1 MISRGGPSKDAPPFI
16 LLAFNLLPSAD
27 HPELELLK
35 LKEIAVMHTVT
46 DKELVSSSVV
56 QASAAIFK
64 TMKPF
69 LDYLGS
75 MLPPMA

>member
-1 MISRGGPSKDAPPFI
+1 MKVRPS
-16 LLAFNLLPSAD
+16 LHSSCLQPSALAD

-56 QASAAIFK
+56 QASAAVFK
-64 TMKPF
+64 TMNPF

-75 MLPPMA
+75 ILPPMA